1 MEKKCSV
8 VRIMS
13 DEEIAE
19 SLTEARTKTKDEN
32 LNDLIDKTIDDI
44 KKRS

>member
-19 SLTEARTKTKDEN
+19 SLTEAKTKTKDED
-32 LNDLIDKTIDDI
+32 LNALFGKTIDDI
-44 KKRS
+44 KKKS